1 MRIAIP
7 IIMALLILLG
17 LAVDAFNLSVSI
29 RRSRGEDIHISPV
42 IAFPL
47 IVYIVAVCLLSIT
60 LKMNGSYSPVIW
72 LLIPLFAVIHICCL
86 AYPFREIER

>member
-17 LAVDAFNLSVSI
+17 LTVDAFSLSVSI

-60 LKMNGSYSPVIW
+60 LKMNGSYSPAMW